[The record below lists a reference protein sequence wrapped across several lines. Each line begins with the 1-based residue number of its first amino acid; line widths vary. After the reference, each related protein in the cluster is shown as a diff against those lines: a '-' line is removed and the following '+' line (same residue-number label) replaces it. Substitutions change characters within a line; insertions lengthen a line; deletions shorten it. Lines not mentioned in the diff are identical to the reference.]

1 MVALLTATGGDEFV
15 VDDIKAFIV
24 LSLSVVCGKMLAAM
38 IVATS
43 IQLAY
48 SAKSALTNY
57 ERKVGELVDVLRN
70 QGLSSKLHF
79 TTILRRQS
87 KPQRSFS
94 RALLNYFPLFLS
106 RRGNIC
112 RKIYKCIK

>member
-1 MVALLTATGGDEFV
+1 MKETYQFLIKTYHFSRDAPHHRWDYTTSLYVMVSELTGTGGDEFV
-15 VDDIKAFIV
+15 IEEVKAFVV

-48 SAKSALTNY
+48 TANSALTNY
-57 ERKVGELVDVLRN
+57 ERKVGELVDVLSN

-79 TTILRRQS
+79 L
-87 KPQRSFS
+87 
-94 RALLNYFPLFLS
+94 
-106 RRGNIC
+106 
-112 RKIYKCIK
+112 